1 MPPRQRQH
9 LASIVGAN
17 IAALR
22 AKRGW
27 NQTQLAEKLG
37 MGPDSL
43 SRMERGMV
51 APRFARLELIAEALT
66 CTVAELFFTAED
78 RARMTPAAW
87 ASDTYPTAEQ
97 TQQGRRSYRLAED
110 TAPYGE
116 YPAGGEADYPA
127 ANTDR
132 SLDHSTIEEAI
143 FMAERIVALLK
154 Q

>member
-43 SRMERGMV
+43 SRMERGLV
-51 APRFARLELIAEALT
+51 APRFGRLERIAETLA
-66 CTVAELFFTAED
+66 CPVAELFFTSED
-78 RARMTPAAW
+78 WARMEPVACTPAA
-87 ASDTYPTAEQ
+87 YGPTSS
-97 TQQGRRSYRLAED
+97 RPYRLAES

-116 YPAGGEADYPA
+116 QVQTEPTVTPLL
-127 ANTDR
+127 R
-132 SLDHSTIEEAI
+132 SYDSGAVEEAI

>member
-1 MPPRQRQH
+1 MPPRKRQH

-22 AKRGW
+22 AARGW

-37 MGPDSL
+37 MGADSL
-43 SRMERGMV
+43 SRMERGVV
-51 APRFARLELIAEALT
+51 APRFARLELIAQILG

-78 RARMTPAAW
+78 RARRAPVALPTMT
-87 ASDTYPTAEQ
+87 YNLKE
-97 TQQGRRSYRLAED
+97 E

-116 YPAGGEADYPA
+116 TPVAPVPTTAPATPGR
-127 ANTDR
+127 TF
-132 SLDHSTIEEAI
+132 DHTTIEEVI
-143 FMAERIVALLK
+143 FMSERIAALMK

>member
-27 NQTQLAEKLG
+27 NQTQLAEMLG

-51 APRFARLELIAEALT
+51 APRFARLERIAEALT

-87 ASDTYPTAEQ
+87 ASDTYPTADQ
-97 TQQGRRSYRLAED
+97 TQYGRRAYRLAED

-116 YPAGGEADYPA
+116 EPQTEPVTTPARRCYDNSAVQ
-127 ANTDR
+127 
-132 SLDHSTIEEAI
+132 EAI